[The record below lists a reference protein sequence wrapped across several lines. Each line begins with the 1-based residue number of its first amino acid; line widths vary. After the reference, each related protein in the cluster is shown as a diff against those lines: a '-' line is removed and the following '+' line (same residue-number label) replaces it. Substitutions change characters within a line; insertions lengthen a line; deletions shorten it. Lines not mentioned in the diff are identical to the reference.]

1 MWRYELV
8 MAMMENFHISLVG
21 HESALPNGF
30 FWRGCPAT
38 NHVTVS
44 VVREMIDAIIETQ
57 GNLSLVAGQYNLIW
71 EQIVRLLILVIHS
84 QDDSN
89 DIILSQLSP
98 IDLQPDLKTRIDPA
112 YARKWIKEEERKRSE
127 QAIIAQ
133 DCRVRFL
140 IEAIPLQSPR
150 RLRLAYI
157 SELLRLGY
165 SSFDAALAL
174 AKFAARKMAQRD
186 MEILEKGSGVEDK
199 ARNRPNYTLIRNE
212 MLEWMLDY
220 YEQRGEFRDLG
231 PFETEWWLGLREAHE
246 SHRGLL
252 RFEQWLYSADTNL
265 GSDQF
270 FFQPAQL

>member
-98 IDLQPDLKTRIDPA
+98 IDLQPDLKTRIYQPTHASGSKRRRERDPN
-112 YARKWIKEEERKRSE
+112 K
-127 QAIIAQ
+127 
-133 DCRVRFL
+133 
-140 IEAIPLQSPR
+140 PL
-150 RLRLAYI
+150 
-157 SELLRLGY
+157 LL
-165 SSFDAALAL
+165 
-174 AKFAARKMAQRD
+174 KT
-186 MEILEKGSGVEDK
+186 VE
-199 ARNRPNYTLIRNE
+199 
-212 MLEWMLDY
+212 
-220 YEQRGEFRDLG
+220 
-231 PFETEWWLGLREAHE
+231 
-246 SHRGLL
+246 SV
-252 RFEQWLYSADTNL
+252 S
-265 GSDQF
+265 
-270 FFQPAQL
+270 